1 METLLKLDM
10 WVLCIVSAIISIQ
23 HVPIRFQSQKLNSK
37 IPYEFRNAE
46 TQIEMYKKLCKL
58 SWDIYQFQQI
68 SNEHC

>member
-1 METLLKLDM
+1 M
-10 WVLCIVSAIISIQ
+10 
-23 HVPIRFQSQKLNSK
+23 PIRFQSQKLNSK
-37 IPYEFRNAE
+37 IRYEFRNAE